1 MRLVYEPLT
10 DIPFGFTEVEYL
22 QSSGTQYIDT
32 GLYFDVTKN
41 FEVNAV
47 VMNFD
52 NNRKVIIGDFTV
64 DTIQSYSLEFGGT
77 QNNKPR
83 YLRTYI
89 NFRSPQDAERNLW
102 SSSQLSLNTVY
113 TINQKWVASTKYEE
127 MTYNGTTDTV
137 TRTVEPN
144 IAANTNTLKLF
155 LDNRD
160 NITAIANPLR
170 IYKLQ
175 IIQNN
180 ALVRDFIPCLDNNNV
195 PCVYD
200 KVEGKAYYNAGTGS
214 FTYGR
219 KIIPVEYLESSGTQY
234 IDTGIKGKSGIS
246 AKTKVNYT
254 YLSGSTSH
262 AIGGEYT
269 TNTSCYFGMV
279 RANGHFT
286 YLYKN
291 SVVETNTTL
300 SINTDYDIDITLN
313 NGNQRFV
320 INGNVVSTG
329 TVSGDFTATNNLF
342 LYAINSV
349 NGADVYGSLKMYYM
363 QIWDNGTLV
372 RDMIPCKDENNVGF
386 LFDRATHTAYLNAG
400 TGSFTFGKTL
410 PKKKLRLIMDSKRRL
425 PKGFTE
431 VEYLQSSGT
440 EWIDIGTN
448 VNTATDEI
456 EMYFQLTD
464 TANYKW
470 IFGEHD
476 NNARLGLGTGDGTNK
491 RNVAYYNATSK
502 VNDTEMYNSQHY
514 YKVSSSGVYLNG
526 TKIDNYASFSSTSTL
541 YLFNLNL
548 SAATYVCKGKV
559 WAYRHKRNGVL
570 IRDMIPCLDNN
581 NTPCMYDLVEQ
592 KAYYN
597 AGTGSFTYG
606 HTITPVEYL
615 ESTGTQYI
623 NTGYN
628 PNSNTKVEA
637 RFKMNETATR
647 FKWLF
652 SARNNTVAGDG
663 YGFGCN
669 NSGYITSEF
678 NNRVSSSSDKLTSGV
693 VYNIIKDKNVC
704 TYNGTT
710 LTNTSSTFTVN
721 YPLYLFCLND
731 HGTYDAGNIPQANY
745 YYFKI
750 WDNGTLVRDYIPV
763 KDENNVGYMFDT
775 VTHSLYA
782 NAGSGAFVVGS
793 ELKDIT
799 RFLEGA

>member
-1 MRLVYEPLT
+1 MRLVYEHLT
-10 DIPFGFTEVEYL
+10 DIPLNFTEVEYL
-22 QSSGTQYIDT
+22 ETTNQQNNASSTNDVAYIDT
-32 GLYFDVTKN
+32 GVTPDATTKFECRVQFTPLISGNSNEALFGTTGISSSEPARMAFGFASISPYTN
-41 FEVNAV
+41 FY
-47 VMNFD
+47 M
-52 NNRKVIIGDFTV
+52 G
-64 DTIQSYSLEFGGT
+64 LGT
-77 QNNKPR
+77 QNLTTSITRDTAVHIFTIDASNSSWKIDDTTGTFTNTGVVVGGGPIYLFARNYAAYEYANKP
-83 YLRTYI
+83 
-89 NFRSPQDAERNLW
+89 
-102 SSSQLSLNTVY
+102 
-113 TINQKWVASTKYEE
+113 
-127 MTYNGTTDTV
+127 
-137 TRTVEPN
+137 
-144 IAANTNTLKLF
+144 ANAKLYYCK
-155 LDNRD
+155 
-160 NITAIANPLR
+160 IW
-170 IYKLQ
+170 K
-175 IIQNN
+175 NN
-180 ALVRDFIPCLDNNNV
+180 VLIRDFVPCLDNNNV
-195 PCVYD
+195 PCMYD
-200 KVEGKAYYNAGTGS
+200 KVNGKAYYNLGNGS

-254 YLSGSTSH
+254 YLSGSASH

-269 TNTSCYFGMV
+269 SNTSCYFGMV

-286 YLYKN
+286 YLYKT
-291 SVVETNTTL
+291 SVVETTTTL
-300 SINTDYDIDITLN
+300 STNTDYDIDITLN

-329 TVSGDFTATNNLF
+329 TVSGDFTSTNNLF

-363 QIWDNGTLV
+363 KISDNGTLI
-372 RDMIPCKDENNVGF
+372 RDYIPCKDENNVGF

-448 VNTATDEI
+448 VNTAIDEI

-476 NNARLGLGTGDGTNK
+476 DNARLGLGTGDGTNK

-526 TKIDNYASFSSTSTL
+526 TKIANYASFSSTSTL

-548 SAATYVCKGKV
+548 SSATYMCKGKV

-570 IRDMIPCLDNN
+570 IRDMIPCLDTNN
-581 NTPCMYDLVEQ
+581 VPCMYDVVNN

-597 AGTGSFTYG
+597 QGTGTFTVG
-606 HTITPVEYL
+606 RQVIPVEYL
-615 ESTGTQYI
+615 ESTGEQYI
-623 NTGYN
+623 DTGVIYNDNTGLDVGFSFTPQTITSAKHLIGGQTNDTRYN
-628 PNSNTKVEA
+628 PLYCTVVDGSNKIRTLLNIA
-637 RFKMNETATR
+637 GSANITR
-647 FKWLF
+647 DFDTDYHTLQF
-652 SARNNTVAGDG
+652 NT
-663 YGFGCN
+663 YSN
-669 NSGYITSEF
+669 K
-678 NNRVSSSSDKLTSGV
+678 RVVYDGV
-693 VYNIIKDKNVC
+693 VEGTVESIGTGNSVNLFRRNFPTGYAYCNGRLYYVKLHNGSNI
-704 TYNGTT
+704 
-710 LTNTSSTFTVN
+710 
-721 YPLYLFCLND
+721 
-731 HGTYDAGNIPQANY
+731 
-745 YYFKI
+745 
-750 WDNGTLVRDYIPV
+750 VRDFIPC

-775 VTHSLYA
+775 LSHTLYA
-782 NAGSGAFVVGS
+782 NAGTGSFVVGD
-793 ELKDIT
+793 EYKDIT
-799 RFLEGA
+799 RFLKGA